1 MRIRKIMIASCVLVA
16 AGLIVSYRARAGVQQ
31 AAAVQQ
37 LPGETSGGQE
47 AQPAIATTGT
57 VIRIE
62 EASVDTGIA
71 SVPLTPLS
79 RSTFLGV
86 PLNPSEDDGEKR
98 GLQALTPSKG
108 FAFAVPEDAQ
118 LETWVSQAL
127 STYAQT
133 EDQDA
138 RAKQRDEIAKALDQ
152 IFDIRQEQRVNELMA
167 LQARVQKLGVTLD
180 QRATSKNEILK
191 NRLDYLLREADG
203 LGWGDGIPAPRRS
216 GVTGGMPA
224 GYRFGPN
231 PFDTSL
237 RPPATWNDRLD
248 DPLILSPATTAEYIV
263 RPPANPDSGPARE

>member
-167 LQARVQKLGVTLD
+167 LQARVQKLGATLD